1 MPTSI
6 FYILFRLGNLE
17 ESRKYFEQSIERAK
31 SDAEQEPQAENAI
44 CVTTNYNLGR
54 IYEGL
59 FLCDKAEKNYKDTL
73 KGELKCIFC
82 LCFIN
87 ANVYL
92 FRTSQ
97 LCRLLSKAWLY
108 GTRSWT
114 NLRSF

>member
-1 MPTSI
+1 MSTSI
-6 FYILFRLGNLE
+6 LYILFRLGNLE

-73 KGELKCIFC
+73 KGEI
-82 LCFIN
+82 
-87 ANVYL
+87 
-92 FRTSQ
+92 
-97 LCRLLSKAWLY
+97 
-108 GTRSWT
+108 
-114 NLRSF
+114 